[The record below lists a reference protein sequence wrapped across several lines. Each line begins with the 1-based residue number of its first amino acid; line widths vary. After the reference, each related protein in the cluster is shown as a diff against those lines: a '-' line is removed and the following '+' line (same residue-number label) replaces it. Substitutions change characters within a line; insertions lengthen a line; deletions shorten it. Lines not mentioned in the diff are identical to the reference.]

1 MSAKATLAI
10 CLTVVAALAL
20 AQPRRLGSWA
30 HETVIGR
37 NLGYWYAGTVN
48 DSGHLFG
55 QFCLGDGNCMYL
67 LGIKTSCNPGDRYPV
82 LVDAN
87 VGSSRMEL
95 LCRAPMP
102 AIPNAP
108 MDGRYP
114 YVFSDFDKI
123 DHVVKRALEVG
134 VALRL
139 DNDQFAAR
147 FDLRGANE
155 AIAAMRSQLE
165 SAREE
170 KDPLP
175 SWDRKRRR

>member
-1 MSAKATLAI
+1 
-10 CLTVVAALAL
+10 
-20 AQPRRLGSWA
+20 
-30 HETVIGR
+30 
-37 NLGYWYAGTVN
+37 
-48 DSGHLFG
+48 
-55 QFCLGDGNCMYL
+55 
-67 LGIKTSCNPGDRYPV
+67 
-82 LVDAN
+82 
-87 VGSSRMEL
+87 
-95 LCRAPMP
+95 
-102 AIPNAP
+102 

-175 SWDRKRRR
+175 SRDRKRRR